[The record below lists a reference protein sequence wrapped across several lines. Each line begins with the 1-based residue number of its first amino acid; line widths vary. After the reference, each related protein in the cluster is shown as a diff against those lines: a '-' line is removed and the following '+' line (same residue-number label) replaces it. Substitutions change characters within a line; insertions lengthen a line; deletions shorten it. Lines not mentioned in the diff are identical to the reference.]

1 MRECTRLDSD
11 GRGHPVGDG
20 VVVESSCDLAAVGRN
35 DRVSIHSLSIAS
47 VID

>member
-1 MRECTRLDSD
+1 MRLDSN

-20 VVVESSCDLAAVGRN
+20 VAMESSGDLAAVGRN
-35 DRVSIHSLSIAS
+35 DRVSIHSLPTAS